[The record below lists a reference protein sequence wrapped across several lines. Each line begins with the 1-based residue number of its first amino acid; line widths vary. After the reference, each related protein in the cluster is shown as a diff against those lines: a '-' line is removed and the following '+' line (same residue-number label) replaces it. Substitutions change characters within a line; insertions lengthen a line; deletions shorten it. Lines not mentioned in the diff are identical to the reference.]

1 MLTVI
6 ITAYLVLS
14 LLVGIVIFSACV
26 VAGRA
31 DRAIEAQEAKPQVNP
46 RLYSNAKRVFAKPT
60 VKPLQQVSSVYR
72 STSLN

>member
-31 DRAIEAQEAKPQVNP
+31 DRAIEAQESKPQVNP
-46 RLYSNAKRVFAKPT
+46 RLYSSAKRVFAKPP
-60 VKPLQQVSSVYR
+60 VQPLQQVSNVYR
-72 STSLN
+72 SSSLN

>member
-6 ITAYLVLS
+6 IAAYLVLS

-31 DRAIEAQEAKPQVNP
+31 DRAIETREAKPQANY
-46 RLYSNAKRVFAKPT
+46 RLYSNAKRLFAKPAK
-60 VKPLQQVSSVYR
+60 KPLQQVANVYR
-72 STSLN
+72 SSSLN